1 MTHPRGERD
10 ELRLYS
16 RRILLYR
23 KDGLHPVLRIF
34 RLVSDGKHIAGDR
47 TVSVSNS
54 LAAIAVCAQMG
65 IPEKAMQ
72 EALSAVRVRGRCEAV
87 PVYPEM
93 TLLIDYAHNAM
104 SLESLLKTLRKYHPK
119 RLICLFGCGGNRA
132 RNRRFQMGEVSGRL
146 ADLTVITSDNPRD
159 EEPQAILDDIRT
171 GIGKTEGAFV
181 EIADRKEAIRYVIE
195 NRQPGDLVVLAG
207 KGHETYQIRK
217 GKRYE
222 MDERVLIREILE
234 ESKGNV

>member
-1 MTHPRGERD
+1 
-10 ELRLYS
+10 
-16 RRILLYR
+16 
-23 KDGLHPVLRIF
+23 
-34 RLVSDGKHIAGDR
+34 
-47 TVSVSNS
+47 
-54 LAAIAVCAQMG
+54 MG

-119 RLICLFGCGGNRA
+119 RLSVSSAAAWKPRAEPEIPDGRGVGASGG
-132 RNRRFQMGEVSGRL
+132 
-146 ADLTVITSDNPRD
+146 SDRHHLGQPRD

>member
-1 MTHPRGERD
+1 
-10 ELRLYS
+10 
-16 RRILLYR
+16 
-23 KDGLHPVLRIF
+23 
-34 RLVSDGKHIAGDR
+34 
-47 TVSVSNS
+47 
-54 LAAIAVCAQMG
+54 
-65 IPEKAMQ
+65 
-72 EALSAVRVRGRCEAV
+72 
-87 PVYPEM
+87 
-93 TLLIDYAHNAM
+93 
-104 SLESLLKTLRKYHPK
+104 
-119 RLICLFGCGGNRA
+119 
-132 RNRRFQMGEVSGRL
+132 MGEVSGRL
-146 ADLTVITSDNPRD
+146 ADLTVIASDNPRD

>member
-1 MTHPRGERD
+1 M
-10 ELRLYS
+10 
-16 RRILLYR
+16 
-23 KDGLHPVLRIF
+23 
-34 RLVSDGKHIAGDR
+34 
-47 TVSVSNS
+47 
-54 LAAIAVCAQMG
+54 
-65 IPEKAMQ
+65 
-72 EALSAVRVRGRCEAV
+72 
-87 PVYPEM
+87 
-93 TLLIDYAHNAM
+93 DYAHTPDALINVLNAIHDV
-104 SLESLLKTLRKYHPK
+104 LEGKGKVITVV
-119 RLICLFGCGGNRA
+119 GAGGNRDKGKRPIMA
-132 RNRRFQMGEVSGRL
+132 KEAAKASDRVI
-146 ADLTVITSDNPRD
+146 ITSDNPRD

>member
-1 MTHPRGERD
+1 
-10 ELRLYS
+10 
-16 RRILLYR
+16 
-23 KDGLHPVLRIF
+23 
-34 RLVSDGKHIAGDR
+34 
-47 TVSVSNS
+47 
-54 LAAIAVCAQMG
+54 
-65 IPEKAMQ
+65 
-72 EALSAVRVRGRCEAV
+72 
-87 PVYPEM
+87 
-93 TLLIDYAHNAM
+93 
-104 SLESLLKTLRKYHPK
+104 
-119 RLICLFGCGGNRA
+119 
-132 RNRRFQMGEVSGRL
+132 MGEVSGRL

-195 NRQPGDLVVLAG
+195 NRQPGDLVVHAG
-207 KGHETYQIRK
+207 KGHETNQIRK

>member
-1 MTHPRGERD
+1 
-10 ELRLYS
+10 
-16 RRILLYR
+16 
-23 KDGLHPVLRIF
+23 
-34 RLVSDGKHIAGDR
+34 
-47 TVSVSNS
+47 
-54 LAAIAVCAQMG
+54 
-65 IPEKAMQ
+65 
-72 EALSAVRVRGRCEAV
+72 
-87 PVYPEM
+87 M

-132 RNRRFQMGEVSGRL
+132 RDRRFQMGEVSGRL

-222 MDERVLIREILE
+222 MDERVLIKEVLE
-234 ESKGNV
+234 ETGNTAEDIDQFIIHQANYRIIESIAKRLKVDLEKFPVNMEHYGNTSGASVPILLDELNRAGKLKNGDKLVLAGFGAGLTWGAVLLEW